1 VQGLTIVGVT
11 SEGKSST
18 EKWVEQQGAEYAYA
32 YDSGGSLSRY
42 FGVGGIPNAVLVDP
56 SGTVVWQGHPGNL
69 TGSIIEKALDGALE
83 KPMWEWPA
91 ETKKLKGYLKKESY
105 AKALAEAGKLEG
117 PYKGLVEA
125 QIAGK
130 LVAVEK
136 AREAGDFLGAE
147 TKGEQGKKHLKG
159 LPEADQIEMILKE
172 IAKDPEA
179 KRVMKG
185 QKKLAAVMA
194 DVAEI
199 QSKGKAKKLKAALK
213 ELCDD
218 YPDTIVDAEAKDAI
232 GMLRKR
238 FKV

>member
-1 VQGLTIVGVT
+1 VT

-18 EKWVEQQGAEYAYA
+18 EKWVEQQEAKYAYA
-32 YDSGGSLSRY
+32 YDAGGSLSRY
-42 FGVGGIPNAVLVDP
+42 FGVSGIPNAVLIDP
-56 SGTVVWQGHPGNL
+56 SGTVVWQGHPGSL
-69 TGSIIEKALDGALE
+69 TGGIIKKALDGALE

-91 ETKKLKGYLKKESY
+91 ATKKLKGYLMKDSY

-130 LVAVEK
+130 LSAVVK
-136 AREAGDFLGAE
+136 AREAGDFLGAQ
-147 TKGEQGKKHLKG
+147 TKGQQGKKHLKG
-159 LPEADQIEMILKE
+159 LPEVDQIEVILKE
-172 IAKDPEA
+172 LAKDPEA
-179 KRVMKG
+179 KRVLKG
-185 QKKLAAVMA
+185 QKKLADVMA

-199 QSKGKAKKLKAALK
+199 QSKSKAKKLKAELK

-218 YPDTIVDAEAKDAI
+218 YPGTIVDTEARDAI

-238 FKV
+238 YKV